1 MNSKLMKEYIC
12 LLSRSRMGLDLSFA
26 AIYNYL
32 NYTIKPIH
40 YKIPSNY
47 SYPMV
52 SMYVT
57 RRCNLS
63 CDYCV
68 VGKIPQNVN
77 QIEFELTPQKYNE
90 ILEHPLIKKTLLM
103 LLCGGEPLLNGNI
116 LELISMTKKKGKIPT
131 ILTNGLLLKEKWDGL
146 LKSGIAD
153 VQLSLYDNT
162 MDILKND
169 LKPMNKDMK
178 MNASYV
184 LLRSD
189 FDNNPDKL
197 ENVINYVSEAGFK
210 NLKLNFCLSNENNN
224 FIDESLKTEHK
235 AKYDEFKNKI
245 LKKYKKIIIYFPN
258 ITVSGEKKCKAPWN
272 SLLVDAA
279 GNFGFCC
286 KHQPSI
292 SRDNNIFKR
301 DWKEVINS
309 ELFCRWRKNMLSEN
323 SAIPEH
329 CKDCYHINGSYS
341 SNV

>member
-1 MNSKLMKEYIC
+1 MNIKLMKEYMS
-12 LLSRSRMGLDLSFA
+12 LLSRSKMGCGLAFSA
-26 AIYNYL
+26 VL
-32 NYTIKPIH
+32 NYIKYTITSSKS
-40 YKIPSNY
+40 KIPENY

-103 LLCGGEPLLNGNI
+103 LLCGGEPLLNDNI

-131 ILTNGLLLKEKWDGL
+131 ILTNGLLLKEKWNGL
-146 LKSGIAD
+146 LKAGIAD

-162 MDILKND
+162 IDILKND
-169 LKPMNKDMK
+169 LKPMNKEMK

-184 LLRSD
+184 LLKSD
-189 FDNNPDKL
+189 F
-197 ENVINYVSEAGFK
+197 ENDIEKIENIIEFVSEAGFK

-224 FIDESLKTEHK
+224 FIDEGLHEKHK
-235 AKYDEFKNKI
+235 IKYDEFKNKI
-245 LKKYKKIIIYFPN
+245 LKKYNNIDIYFPN
-258 ITVSGEKKCKAPWN
+258 ISYLNRNKCKAPWN

-286 KHQPSI
+286 KYQPSI
-292 SRDNNIFKR
+292 NKNNNIFKR
-301 DWKEVINS
+301 DWNEVINS
-309 ELFCRWRKNMLSEN
+309 ELFCRWRKNMLSKN